1 MSQIAQRTGI
11 IWTPQDDIDL
21 LAVGLD
27 CEYDDADFLAMIQ
40 INQAARDWLDNK
52 ISLSDYCDIL
62 QLNGI
67 PDPFELVSEFCEH
80 TELIMRA
87 GL

>member
-1 MSQIAQRTGI
+1 MSSIAERTGI
-11 IWTPQDDIDL
+11 IWVPEDDIDL

-27 CEYDDADFLAMIQ
+27 DEYNESDFLAMLN
-40 INQAARDWLDNK
+40 INQAGRDWLDGK
-52 ISLSDYCDIL
+52 ISLMDYCDIL
-62 QLNGI
+62 QSNDI
-67 PDPFELVSEFCEH
+67 PDPYELVGEFCDH

>member
-1 MSQIAQRTGI
+1 MSIAQRTGI
-11 IWTPQDDIDL
+11 IWTPQDNIDL

-27 CEYDDADFLAMIQ
+27 IDHDESDVLAMIN
-40 INQAARDWLDNK
+40 INQAARDWLNGE

-62 QLNGI
+62 QINGI
-67 PDPFELVSEFCEH
+67 PDPFEIVGEFCDH